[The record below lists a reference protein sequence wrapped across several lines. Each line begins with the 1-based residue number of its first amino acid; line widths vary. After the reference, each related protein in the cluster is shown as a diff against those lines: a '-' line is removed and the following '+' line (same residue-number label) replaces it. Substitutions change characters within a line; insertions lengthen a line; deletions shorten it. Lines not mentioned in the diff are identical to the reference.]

1 MHRRHVT
8 IHEKCHCL
16 ALSCAAGVQY
26 IIDTVVEQCQ
36 MNPDRKFTYVEQA
49 FFHRWWT
56 EQTASTK
63 TAVRAL
69 VKSGQLQFING
80 GWSMHDEACTHYVS
94 MIENTAFGHRFLK
107 DEFDYKPTVG
117 WQIDP
122 FGHSATQ
129 VICSGRVECLSIR
142 GTQDV
147 DRLRVGPVR
156 SRRRLCCRQKWGL
169 TRSTSLASTGKRLSF
184 ARKSGR
190 WK

>member
-1 MHRRHVT
+1 MISDVYTRPKRRPHMHRRHVT
-8 IHEKCHCL
+8 IHEQCHHL

-63 TAVRAL
+63 KAVRAL

-129 VICSGRVECLSIR
+129 VICSDLV
-142 GTQDV
+142 
-147 DRLRVGPVR
+147 
-156 SRRRLCCRQKWGL
+156 
-169 TRSTSLASTGKRLSF
+169 SLKDA
-184 ARKSGR
+184 ARKTWTAYGLVLCDHAGGFVVGRSGV
-190 WK
+190 

>member
-1 MHRRHVT
+1 MHRRHAT
-8 IHEKCHCL
+8 IHEQCHHL

-63 TAVRAL
+63 KAVRAL

-129 VICSGRVECLSIR
+129 VICSDLV
-142 GTQDV
+142 
-147 DRLRVGPVR
+147 
-156 SRRRLCCRQKWGL
+156 
-169 TRSTSLASTGKRLSF
+169 SLKDA
-184 ARKSGR
+184 ARKTWTAYGLVPCDHAGGFVVGRSGV
-190 WK
+190 